1 MKRIL
6 LIGVGRW
13 GINHLRVL
21 KSMPVELFIAD
32 HHEQRLNSVD
42 IPQSHRS
49 TDARSLFSKV
59 DAAVVVTPAPAHF
72 ETCSELLEMGK
83 DVFVEK
89 PITLA
94 SSEAK
99 KLTELAEKAGLI
111 LQVGH
116 IFRFDPA
123 SLWMRDAIVEHQF
136 GRLKMLQARFSGF
149 KRPRQ
154 DTGVTFADSIHF
166 IDLFNFLRGVPP
178 RRVHAVL
185 GDFFGRGM
193 DDESLIVLEYYQG
206 NGSPILATIEAG
218 YHTPGKFREVTIMET
233 RSSAVCDYNVAQY
246 KIRTFANQ
254 HVADGEEIKAEE
266 GAVHQL
272 EFPPEEPLRA
282 ELAAFIDAIEK
293 RRSRPVDGWAGFHAV
308 RVVEAALE
316 SARTGN
322 WITIDNLNEHRR
334 RVAAR
339 YAERLCG
346 IVKTP
351 PEKKWAYAVYH
362 MYVIQ
367 TERRDELVR
376 HLQSKGIGTGIHY
389 PVANHQQPA
398 IAKIYGDL
406 PRLPNTEAAVKEI
419 LSLPIYGELPL
430 EDVDYVS
437 DAIVEFFAMQ

>member
-1 MKRIL
+1 
-6 LIGVGRW
+6 
-13 GINHLRVL
+13 
-21 KSMPVELFIAD
+21 
-32 HHEQRLNSVD
+32 
-42 IPQSHRS
+42 
-49 TDARSLFSKV
+49 
-59 DAAVVVTPAPAHF
+59 
-72 ETCSELLEMGK
+72 
-83 DVFVEK
+83 
-89 PITLA
+89 
-94 SSEAK
+94 
-99 KLTELAEKAGLI
+99 
-111 LQVGH
+111 
-116 IFRFDPA
+116 
-123 SLWMRDAIVEHQF
+123 
-136 GRLKMLQARFSGF
+136 
-149 KRPRQ
+149 
-154 DTGVTFADSIHF
+154 
-166 IDLFNFLRGVPP
+166 
-178 RRVHAVL
+178 
-185 GDFFGRGM
+185 M

-398 IAKIYGDL
+398 ITKIYGDL